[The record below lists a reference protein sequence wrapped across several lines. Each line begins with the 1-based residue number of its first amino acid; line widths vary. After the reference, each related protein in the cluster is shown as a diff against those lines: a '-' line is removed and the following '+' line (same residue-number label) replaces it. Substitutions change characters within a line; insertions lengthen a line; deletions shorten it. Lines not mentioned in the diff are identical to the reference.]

1 MYGRETGQQCSEAP
15 AVLPGVVSATENVSE
30 NRNTRLPIVDF
41 QNAAVMLGTRT
52 IWQQATFSLIAG
64 EFVALLG
71 PNGAGKSTL
80 LRLLLGLLRP
90 SEGAVQVLGQI
101 PQQGSRAIGYV
112 PQRRLLDPD
121 LPVRGRDLVM
131 LGLDGLR
138 WGFALP
144 GAARRQ
150 QHARVAEVLAAVEAT
165 AYADRPIGQ
174 LSGGEQQRLFLAQ
187 ALVGRPRL
195 LLLDE
200 PLASLDM
207 RSQVG
212 IAHLVARIAREWGIT
227 VLLVTHDINPV
238 LPVVDR
244 VLYVARGQIALGK
257 VEDVITTAKLSSL
270 YDAPIEVV
278 RDRLGRIFVVGL
290 EEVEGHPVAHEPLG

>member
-1 MYGRETGQQCSEAP
+1 MYETDASQQSLATSDELIKAHQSEHETPASITDIVTFQDVAVQLGQ
-15 AVLPGVVSATENVSE
+15 
-30 NRNTRLPIVDF
+30 
-41 QNAAVMLGTRT
+41 RT
-52 IWQQATFSLIAG
+52 IWHHATFSLEAG
-64 EFVALLG
+64 EFVAILG

-90 SEGAVQVLGQI
+90 SEGSIRVLGST
-101 PQQGSRAIGYV
+101 PQRGNRAIGYV
-112 PQRRLLDPD
+112 PQRRQLDPD

-131 LGLDGLR
+131 LGLDGLH

-144 GAARRQ
+144 GQKRKQ
-150 QHARVAEVLAAVEAT
+150 QHARVNDALAAVEAT

-187 ALVGRPRL
+187 ALVSQPRL

-200 PLASLDM
+200 PLASLDL

-212 IAHLVARIAREWGIT
+212 IAHLVAQLAHEWGIT

-244 VLYVARGQIALGK
+244 VLYVARGRIAIGK
-257 VEDVITTAKLSSL
+257 ADEVITTQKLSSI
-270 YDAPIEVV
+270 YEASVEVV
-278 RDRLGRIFVVGL
+278 RDSLGRIFVVGM
-290 EEVEGHPVAHEPLG
+290 EEAEGHPSTPASFV